1 MRCQRVR
8 SLLSAYMDGEADP
21 ADSRMVED
29 HLAGCAE
36 CSREFALL
44 RDTARMLATTPEVEP
59 PAGLLEQ
66 IEVATIR
73 HPSVWQRLG
82 TALGSV
88 PAYGRWAAA
97 TTATAAILLAILVAR
112 PPQQAV
118 KQPAYAPQA
127 PVAVTQ
133 PEVTPTSRPPT
144 IVIAEQT
151 LRHYPSHTSIR
162 EKAVIKPP
170 ARKLMAKIASAK
182 VAREGTPLKEEVKV
196 AGEEPPAAE
205 SPAAGASTNAASPAS
220 EPVKEV
226 KVAQAATS
234 PADHLQ
240 QQNDSL
246 AKLRAELAAR
256 NKHKKLQ
263 VQTDPI
269 EGRKVTVEL
278 ASIRF

>member
-1 MRCQRVR
+1 MSCQRVL

-21 ADSRMVED
+21 ADSRIVEE

-44 RDTARMLATTPEVEP
+44 RDTARMLATTSEVEP

-66 IEVATIR
+66 IEAATIR
-73 HPSVWQRLG
+73 RPSVWQRLG

-97 TTATAAILLAILVAR
+97 TTATAAILLAILVGR
-112 PPQQAV
+112 SPQHVA
-118 KQPAYAPQA
+118 KQRAHAPQS
-127 PVAVTQ
+127 PLAVTQ
-133 PEVTPTSRPPT
+133 PEVTPAPRTPT
-144 IVIAEQT
+144 IIIAEQPV
-151 LRHYPSHTSIR
+151 RHFPSHTSIR
-162 EKAVIKPP
+162 EKAVIKAP
-170 ARKLMAKIASAK
+170 ARKLMAKITPAK

-196 AGEEPPAAE
+196 VGEEPPAAE
-205 SPAAGASTNAASPAS
+205 SPASESVTTAASPAP

-226 KVAQAATS
+226 KVVQAATS